1 MTYKEW
7 ISDEN
12 LLLLGAWARDGLTDK
27 DMANNIGIG
36 ESTFFDWKHKHPEFL
51 EVLKKNKEVADIIVE
66 NALYKRAIGYDY
78 EEVKTITSADGV
90 VMQKT
95 ITKKH
100 IPADI
105 TAQIFWLKNRRPNIW
120 RDKLD
125 VESDEETKEQLKN
138 ITDAM
143 LRIRESK

>member
-1 MTYKEW
+1 MTYRDW
-7 ISDEN
+7 ICEEN
-12 LLLLGAWARDGLTDK
+12 LLRLEAWARDGLTDE
-27 DMANNIGIG
+27 DIANNIGIVK
-36 ESTFFDWKHKHPEFL
+36 STFYEWKNKHRDFSNA
-51 EVLKKNKEVADIIVE
+51 LKKGKEVADIIVE

-100 IPADI
+100 VPADI
-105 TAQIFWLKNRRPNIW
+105 TAQIFWLKNRKPNIW

-143 LRIRESK
+143 MRIRESG

>member
-7 ISDEN
+7 ISEEN
-12 LLLLGAWARDGLTDK
+12 LLKLEAWARDGLTEADIC
-27 DMANNIGIG
+27 NNIGI
-36 ESTFFDWKHKHPEFL
+36 STQTLWDWKKRHPDVL
-51 EVLKKNKEVADIIVE
+51 DALKKGKEVADIIVE

-95 ITKKH
+95 VTKKH

-105 TAQIFWLKNRRPNIW
+105 TAQIFWLKNRKPNIW